1 MIVEGLT
8 NPSHVI
14 RSFLINEYAFSIA
27 YITHEVRIAHHKGT
41 WYCVKIKNDAVEDS
55 ILIQDDFSG
64 VVTDSEMAE
73 ALYEQ
78 IQVDSAK
85 KIHFPSDRRDEAYV
99 IEKFLRIWGGRTGT
113 VVKISAVQPGR
124 NASINQDTGDFVLSP
139 AELEFK
145 D

>member
-27 YITHEVRIAHHKGT
+27 YITHEVRIAHNKGT
-41 WYCVKIKNDAVEDS
+41 WCCVKIRNNTIEDS
-55 ILIQDDFSG
+55 ILIHDDFYG
-64 VVTDSEMAE
+64 VETPNDMTE

-85 KIHFPSDRRDEAYV
+85 KINFPSDRRDEAYV

-113 VVKISAVQPGR
+113 VVKISTVQPGR
-124 NASINQDTGDFVLSP
+124 NASVDVETGDFILDPSVV
-139 AELEFK
+139 EFK